1 VVNAER
7 RALGLS
13 QLEVAFDDR
22 RDEQSLADRIAGD
35 PEATALALALLDRI
49 AGSHSAPSRPLP

>member
-13 QLEVAFDDR
+13 QLELAFDDR
-22 RDEQSLADRIAGD
+22 RDEQSLA
-35 PEATALALALLDRI
+35 EATALALALLDRI